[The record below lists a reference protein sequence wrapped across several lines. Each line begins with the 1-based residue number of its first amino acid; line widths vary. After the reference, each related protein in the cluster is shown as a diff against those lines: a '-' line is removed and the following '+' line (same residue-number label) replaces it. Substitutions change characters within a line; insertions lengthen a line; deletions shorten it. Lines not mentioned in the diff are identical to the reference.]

1 MAQFLCLELA
11 SGVVFVVAQVFL
23 YIEGTIFIFHLSF
36 CLCLEYLQHVS
47 CGFGL
52 YESQF
57 LTSDSSLMC
66 PQSWLR
72 REKLISAE
80 RWLPARGGLSQRI
93 PRIHDDDHGDGDDCD
108 DDDDDDDEEDRDNE
122 VDVVT
127 NEALDRVV
135 LWEDVQGLQ
144 VRLRFESL
152 CALLQ
157 PYLSV

>member
-1 MAQFLCLELA
+1 
-11 SGVVFVVAQVFL
+11 
-23 YIEGTIFIFHLSF
+23 
-36 CLCLEYLQHVS
+36 
-47 CGFGL
+47 
-52 YESQF
+52 
-57 LTSDSSLMC
+57 MC

-93 PRIHDDDHGDGDDCD
+93 VHIDDDDDDDDDG

-144 VRLRFESL
+144 VRLR
-152 CALLQ
+152 
-157 PYLSV
+157 LSRFPLGLN